1 MVWGG
6 GGWGGGS
13 EYASVAHMEC
23 VLLET
28 KLFLRNFSKI
38 LPKTSGIFNFENF
51 TQRLINNLTIFF
63 YFLLSLLL
71 SLHCLFL
78 DG

>member
-13 EYASVAHMEC
+13 KYASVAHMEC

-51 TQRLINNLTIFF
+51 T
-63 YFLLSLLL
+63 
-71 SLHCLFL
+71 
-78 DG
+78 